1 MVASARAGLTGGVAQ
16 FGRVRYQVEFSDPAP
31 GHGEAEYRER
41 VRQSAEQQAGHAVDQ
56 DWLSLR
62 DEPRRG
68 PQNIAGDSP
77 GADLSRQRFPAW
89 SEIEA
94 ENHVRGQ
101 HIQERLEVPVT
112 RGGQERVHRPTV
124 RRSVAVRL
132 RRTAYPAAGA
142 AG

>member
-1 MVASARAGLTGGVAQ
+1 M
-16 FGRVRYQVEFSDPAP
+16 
-31 GHGEAEYRER
+31 
-41 VRQSAEQQAGHAVDQ
+41 
-56 DWLSLR
+56 R
-62 DEPRRG
+62 DELRRG
-68 PQNIAGDSP
+68 PQDMAGDGLGSAQD
-77 GADLSRQRFPAW
+77 GQRFPAW

-112 RGGQERVHRPTV
+112 RGGQERVHRPAV
-124 RRSVAVRL
+124 RRSVAVGL

>member
-1 MVASARAGLTGGVAQ
+1 VQ
-16 FGRVRYQVEFSDPAP
+16 FGWVCYQVEFGDPAP
-31 GHGEAEYRER
+31 GHGEAEHCER

-68 PQNIAGDSP
+68 LQDMAGDSL
-77 GADLSRQRFPAW
+77 GSAQGGQRFPAR

-94 ENHVRGQ
+94 ENHIWGQ

-112 RGGQERVHRPTV
+112 RGGQERVHRLAM
-124 RRSVAVRL
+124 RRSVAVGL